1 MTLSKR
7 LITFATLSTC
17 IVQSLGAFLT
27 GCLQRNVSC
36 NDFKVINGYKFPHS
50 CSEKIDI
57 SNKTSTIAHG
67 VLNKPPYQKLPA
79 VIDMDNS
86 SVTLRDCTDFSVK
99 CENSLGKDLI
109 DEWCEDFKTTEET
122 QNPHAV
128 DLPTRCSLICSGSL
142 GVIVMIVIVIVIAML
157 WSYISWKKKMKQ
169 GRTATVSGYFTY
181 LLTCLCLSKRTS
193 QPECREEEEIRD
205 QAAMEVIGV
214 LYTQHNGDISG
225 HVRAPN
231 VNGASHH
238 RAMSR
243 NMRDDPGGVK
253 SNKRKDIFEET
264 DGGSSVCDHN
274 AGDHETEELLSTQG
288 EMDSGRAV
296 GHNEAKDPETK
307 ELLSNQRKMDSGQA
321 AGDHDAGDPETTELL
336 PNQRAAFQHF
346 EKTGEAGLV
355 DKHGFNPDDVSSAL
369 LH

>member
-7 LITFATLSTC
+7 LITFVTLSTC
-17 IVQSLGAFLT
+17 IVHSLGAFLT
-27 GCLQRNVSC
+27 GCLQTNVSC
-36 NDFKVINGYKFPHS
+36 NDFKVINGYKFPHN

-67 VLNKPPYQKLPA
+67 VLNKPPYQKLSA
-79 VIDMDNS
+79 VIDMDNR

-109 DEWCEDFKTTEET
+109 HEWCEDFKTTEET
-122 QNPHAV
+122 QNPHVA
-128 DLPTRCSLICSGSL
+128 DLPTRCSLICSVSL
-142 GVIVMIVIVIVIAML
+142 GGIVMIVIVIAIAML
-157 WSYISWKKKMKQ
+157 WGYISLKKKMKGQ
-169 GRTATVSGYFTY
+169 DRTATVSGYFTY
-181 LLTCLCLSKRTS
+181 LLTCLYLSKRTS

-205 QAAMEVIGV
+205 QAAVEVIDV

-243 NMRDDPGGVK
+243 
-253 SNKRKDIFEET
+253 ET

-288 EMDSGRAV
+288 
-296 GHNEAKDPETK
+296 
-307 ELLSNQRKMDSGQA
+307 KMDSGQA

-336 PNQRAAFQHF
+336 PNQRAAIQHSD
-346 EKTGEAGLV
+346 KTGEAGLV
-355 DKHGFNPDDVSSAL
+355 DKHSFDPDDVSSAL